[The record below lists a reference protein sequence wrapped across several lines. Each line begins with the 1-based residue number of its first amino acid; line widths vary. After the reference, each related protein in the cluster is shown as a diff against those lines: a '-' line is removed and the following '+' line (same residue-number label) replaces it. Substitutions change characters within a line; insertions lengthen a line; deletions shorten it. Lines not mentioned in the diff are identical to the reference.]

1 MKVLKKVVSLV
12 SATVLT
18 VSLATINA
26 SAASSAAGSL
36 DGCMV
41 EGSSSI
47 TKYTAVCRTTS
58 CNTSATLEVSATYTY
73 YDTKA
78 GLVKTMTDTTGWH
91 GPDVSV
97 SFSVA
102 GWSGCGSISVKA
114 NHKAWYNGQSWS
126 ASTDA
131 YY

>member
-1 MKVLKKVVSLV
+1 M

-26 SAASSAAGSL
+26 SAASSATGGL
-36 DGCMV
+36 DGCTV
-41 EGSSSI
+41 SGSSSI
-47 TKYTAVCRTTS
+47 TKNTAVCKTTS
-58 CNTSATLEVSATYTY
+58 CNSSPTLEVSATYTY

-91 GPDVSV
+91 GPDVLV
-97 SFSVA
+97 DFSVE

-114 NHKAWYNGQSWS
+114 NHKASYNGQTWT